1 MLAEI
6 SLSRTYRIGDG
17 MSLLEKLRIPSDSD
31 EENTEEIDRELAEEF
46 GDGSDDNPHRDPQ
59 PGEAPPRKAR
69 AAKSAPAPRDTT
81 RITKKH
87 RDEAQEEV
95 ETFLQMLAL
104 TWGWQAP
111 PCGEALEAAA
121 PDIAA
126 KVTKLLARK
135 PAWLLKVREGGLLA
149 DALGIAL
156 ALKPVVSVA
165 WEHYSSPG
173 GGDSRGGVEFDPER
187 FAPYTGGVG
196 A

>member
-17 MSLLEKLRIPSDSD
+17 MSLLEKLRIPSDSED
-31 EENTEEIDRELAEEF
+31 ENGEEVAVEFEREFTEEF
-46 GDGSDDNPHRDPQ
+46 DDNPHRDPQ

-69 AAKSAPAPRDTT
+69 AAAKAAPRETP

-87 RDEAQEEV
+87 KDEAQEEV
-95 ETFLQMLAL
+95 ETFLLMLSL

-111 PCGEALEAAA
+111 PCGDALEAAA

-126 KVTKLLARK
+126 KVVKLLARK
-135 PAWLLKVREGGLLA
+135 PQWLLKVREGGLLA

-156 ALKPVVSVA
+156 ALKPVVTTA
-165 WEHYSSPG
+165 WAHYSAPG
-173 GGDSRGGVEFDPER
+173 GGDERGGVEFDPDR
-187 FAPYTGGVG
+187 FAPYAGGVG
-196 A
+196 N